1 MAWNESDLKKHMT
14 TEALRSLYLIGGE
27 EKYLVKRSAAR
38 LIKKA
43 GGEAF
48 PEFNLN
54 EFGSE
59 AAVDAIADAA
69 MALPFFAEH
78 KCVAVSDFDVEA
90 QSAAEIKKLSELL
103 ESVPET
109 TSLVF
114 SYPTLDFGAKPSAKW
129 KKFFKEIETHGGA
142 VVFCERRSQG
152 DLVRLAARE
161 AEKAGVALS
170 RQNAQRVVDY
180 AGPDVTRLL
189 GEMEKLC
196 AYALGS
202 ATDGAQPEIT
212 AQMIETLVPKTTET
226 TVFLM
231 ANALVA
237 GNYEKAYSLLDA
249 LFVQG
254 EEPVAILGALSASY
268 VDMCRVRAALESG
281 LPASAAAEYGDY
293 HGREFRLRNA
303 EKTARN
309 IAPARLYEST
319 QLLLEADSALK
330 GSRLSG
336 RIVLEELIA
345 KLLLKASPTA
355 EGERR

>member
-1 MAWNESDLKKHMT
+1 MAWNESDLKKHLT
-14 TEALRSLYLIGGE
+14 TEAPRSLYLVAGE
-27 EKYLVKRSAAR
+27 EKYLVKRSVSR
-38 LIKKA
+38 LVKKA

-59 AAVDAIADAA
+59 ATVDVIADAA
-69 MALPFFAEH
+69 LALPFFAEH
-78 KCVAVSDFDVEA
+78 KCVCVSDFDVEGLNTTDA
-90 QSAAEIKKLSELL
+90 KKLSELL
-103 ESVPET
+103 DSVPET

-129 KKFFKEIETHGGA
+129 KKFFKELETHGGA
-142 VVFCERRSQG
+142 LVFCERRSQSE
-152 DLVRLAARE
+152 LIRFAARE
-161 AEKAGVALS
+161 AEKAGVVLS

-189 GEMEKLC
+189 SEMEKLC

-202 ATDGAQPEIT
+202 AEETQPEIT

-249 LFVQG
+249 LFAQG
-254 EEPVAILGALSASY
+254 EEPISILGALSSSF

-281 LPASAAAEYGDY
+281 FPATAAAQYGDY
-293 HGREFRLRNA
+293 QGREFRLRNA
-303 EKTARN
+303 EKTARS
-309 IAPARLYEST
+309 IAPERLYESM

-345 KLLLKASPTA
+345 KLLLTTSRTA
-355 EGERR
+355 ERERR

>member
-1 MAWNESDLKKHMT
+1 MAWNESDLKKHLT
-14 TEALRSLYLIGGE
+14 TEAPRSLYLIAGE

-38 LIKKA
+38 LVKKA

-54 EFGSE
+54 EFSAE
-59 AAVDAIADAA
+59 ATVDAIADAA
-69 MALPFFAEH
+69 VALPFFAEH
-78 KCVAVSDFDVEA
+78 KCVVVSDFDVE
-90 QSAAEIKKLSELL
+90 SLNAADTKKLSELL
-103 ESVPET
+103 DSVPET

-114 SYPTLDFGAKPSAKW
+114 SYPTLDFDAKRGAKW
-129 KKFFKEIETHGGA
+129 KKFLKELETHGGA
-142 VVFCERRSQG
+142 IVFCERRSQS
-152 DLVRLAARE
+152 DLVRLAIRE
-161 AEKAGVALS
+161 AEKTRVALS

-196 AYALGS
+196 AFALGS
-202 ATDGAQPEIT
+202 AAEQVQPEIT

-237 GNYEKAYSLLDA
+237 GNYEKAYALLDA

-254 EEPVAILGALSASY
+254 EEPVAILGALSVSF
-268 VDMCRVRAALESG
+268 VDICRVRTALESG
-281 LPASAAAEYGDY
+281 LPATAAAQYGDY
-293 HGREFRLRNA
+293 QGREFRLRNA

-309 IAPARLYEST
+309 ISPERLYESM
-319 QLLLEADSALK
+319 QLLLETDSALK

-336 RIVLEELIA
+336 RIILEELIA
-345 KLLLKASPTA
+345 KLLLTASRTA
-355 EGERR
+355 ERERR